1 MFYFCSIS
9 MKNLIFFMLFCFL
22 FFVGWCAEQLDRFNE
37 SVDTV
42 RNSEE
47 YQQVKQSVNS
57 WVKYVWDK
65 TNQFIESNTWAQNV
79 INAANQ
85 TLDMV
90 AEKSVEIGNQAQ
102 DMAKEMWEKA
112 QEKAKE
118 QYEILKEETKASV
131 KEVINQKV
139 DEAFDKF

>member
-1 MFYFCSIS
+1 MLLCS
-9 MKNLIFFMLFCFL
+9 L